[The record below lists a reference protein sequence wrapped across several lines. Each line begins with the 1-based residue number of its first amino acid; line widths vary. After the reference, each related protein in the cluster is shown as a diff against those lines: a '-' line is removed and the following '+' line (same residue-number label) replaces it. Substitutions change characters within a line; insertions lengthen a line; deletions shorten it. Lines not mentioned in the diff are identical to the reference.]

1 MMRVISK
8 WKIFITFADGK
19 EVTFWINE
27 DHPSNVLRKI
37 AELQFNESG
46 LEQPNYIAIKL
57 C

>member
-1 MMRVISK
+1 MRVISK